1 MSIDL
6 LLSNEGLGETDS
18 AASTRIERVMFVS
31 VRRVKP
37 EDAQLAEHE
46 RLEKLKKDA
55 TREEGFKR
63 G

>member
-1 MSIDL
+1 VQP
-6 LLSNEGLGETDS
+6 
-18 AASTRIERVMFVS
+18 ARRIERVMFVS

-37 EDAQLAEHE
+37 EDAQLAERE